1 MGRGA
6 SPCFSL
12 LGHLIQMKT
21 PNSFPESPLAG
32 AEGMVR
38 SSEMERDKR
47 VGSVLVPSL

>member
-12 LGHLIQMKT
+12 LGHLIQTKM
-21 PNSFPESPLAG
+21 PNSFPGSPLAG

-38 SSEMERDKR
+38 SSEKERDKR